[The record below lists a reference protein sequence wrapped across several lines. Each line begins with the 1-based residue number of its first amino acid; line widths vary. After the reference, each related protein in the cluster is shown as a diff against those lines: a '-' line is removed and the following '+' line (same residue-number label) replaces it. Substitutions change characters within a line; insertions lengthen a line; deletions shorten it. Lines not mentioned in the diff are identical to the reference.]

1 MASQDS
7 TPDAEVKSLLPTPT
21 TKPTPEVLPLADVLL
36 FMDPTGCGAR
46 AASESICG
54 LLNSQGLP
62 AAHLDTDAFN
72 GLAEEQV
79 QQLGVE
85 RSMITISAV
94 ALLILNGFIPVISSS
109 NDEPIS
115 KLVEEIKFIL
125 GVNIRIHYCV
135 NTNTPSGVSELISAL
150 QPPTVLKSVNVKL
163 VYCVAIVQEFGGR
176 HFTALFSPRN
186 LSITTKEI
194 NTFNSIM
201 PSPSTPIPGKLVT
214 ATSEDGKS
222 QIVFAVPI
230 DPRAIPSTEKLAQY
244 ADGSA
249 HITINSGKHMP
260 SMMRT
265 AASALRAG
273 QTTVTLE
280 NKKNTKD
287 EPPVSTTY
295 NLAEAT
301 STPTTFTICGI
312 SFK

>member
-1 MASQDS
+1 MAS
-7 TPDAEVKSLLPTPT
+7 TLLIS
-21 TKPTPEVLPLADVLL
+21 KPTLKVLPLPRANVLV
-36 FMDPTGCGAR
+36 FIDPTGCGAR

-72 GLAEEQV
+72 GMTEEQV

-94 ALLILNGFIPVISSS
+94 ALLILNGFIPVISCS

-115 KLVEEIKFIL
+115 KLVEEIKYIL

-135 NTNTPSGVSELISAL
+135 NTITPSAISKLISAL
-150 QPPTVLKSVNVKL
+150 QPPTVLTSVNVKL

-186 LSITTKEI
+186 LSITTNEI
-194 NTFNSIM
+194 NTFNSIV
-201 PSPSTPIPGKLVT
+201 PSPSTPIPGKLVA
-214 ATSEDGKS
+214 ATSEDGSK
-222 QIVFAVPI
+222 IVFAVPD
-230 DPRAIPSTEKLAQY
+230 DPQAIPSTANLAQHV
-244 ADGSA
+244 DGSA

-260 SMMRT
+260 SMMRN
-265 AASALRAG
+265 AARALRDG
-273 QTTVTLE
+273 QPTVTLD

-287 EPPVSTTY
+287 EPTVSTTY

-301 STPTTFTICGI
+301 ITPITFTIGGI